1 MSRKKSFKKNIN
13 PAMQFI
19 SRPQEAPA
27 ATQTAPTGN
36 TASGQ
41 QNGSAHSDR
50 PDQTVHTPM
59 NSPFPETKSKRLQL
73 LLQPSLLEKLKQTAY
88 AKGRSV
94 NSLVHEILKEAMEAE

>member
-50 PDQTVHTPM
+50 PDQTVHTPI
-59 NSPFPETKSKRLQL
+59 NSPFPETKSKRKS
-73 LLQPSLLEKLKQTAY
+73 LQPPLQARIHEAY
-88 AKGRSV
+88 ISSRALSCGIY
-94 NSLVHEILKEAMEAE
+94 LH